1 MGEKLKVGLGT
12 STVHPETTAGAFQ
25 TAAELGYDGVE
36 LMVGVDRSSTD
47 IDHVASL
54 QDEYHMPV
62 LSVHSP
68 CLVITQNTWSSDPW
82 EKLEHL
88 VRNGYQGHVIHE
100 ISTRKMPSIQ
110 ARREKLKECL
120 SLTRAHIENA
130 RLS

>member
-25 TAAELGYDGVE
+25 TATELGYDGVE

-68 CLVITQNTWSSDPW
+68 CLVITQNTW
-82 EKLEHL
+82 
-88 VRNGYQGHVIHE
+88 
-100 ISTRKMPSIQ
+100 
-110 ARREKLKECL
+110 L
-120 SLTRAHIENA
+120 SLIHI
-130 RLS
+130 